1 MADILYLVVPCYNE
15 EAVLP
20 ETSRQLQNKMEALI
34 SQGKISASSRIL
46 FVDDG
51 SRDRTWEIIAG
62 LCERSALFAGI
73 SFSRNRGHQNAILAG
88 LMTASTHNADA
99 AISLDADLQHDI
111 NAIDEMLDKFEQ
123 GYQVVYGIRK
133 ARTADESVIKRFA
146 SEGFYRFMRLLGAD
160 VIPNHADY
168 RLMGAEALRG
178 LAQFKEVNLFLRGLV
193 PLVGFKSTQVVY
205 EQHERFAGESKYS
218 FKKMVAFALDGIT
231 SLSVR
236 PIRFIS
242 LLGAGI
248 FAVSLLVLAG
258 LLIAKITGNTVQ
270 GWTSLI
276 ASIWMLSGVQLL
288 CFGLLGEYI
297 GKIYSETKARPRY
310 IIEKTLIH

>member
-193 PLVGFKSTQVVY
+193 PLIGFKSTQVIY
-205 EQHERFAGESKYS
+205 EQHERFAGESKYPL
-218 FKKMVAFALDGIT
+218 KKMIVFALDGIT

-236 PIRFIS
+236 PIRFIKQEYS
-242 LLGAGI
+242 
-248 FAVSLLVLAG
+248 
-258 LLIAKITGNTVQ
+258 TP
-270 GWTSLI
+270 TS
-276 ASIWMLSGVQLL
+276 
-288 CFGLLGEYI
+288 
-297 GKIYSETKARPRY
+297 
-310 IIEKTLIH
+310 

>member
-1 MADILYLVVPCYNE
+1 MP
-15 EAVLP
+15 
-20 ETSRQLQNKMEALI
+20 LI
-34 SQGKISASSRIL
+34 
-46 FVDDG
+46 
-51 SRDRTWEIIAG
+51 
-62 LCERSALFAGI
+62 
-73 SFSRNRGHQNAILAG
+73 
-88 LMTASTHNADA
+88 
-99 AISLDADLQHDI
+99 
-111 NAIDEMLDKFEQ
+111 
-123 GYQVVYGIRK
+123 
-133 ARTADESVIKRFA
+133 
-146 SEGFYRFMRLLGAD
+146 
-160 VIPNHADY
+160 
-168 RLMGAEALRG
+168 
-178 LAQFKEVNLFLRGLV
+178 
-193 PLVGFKSTQVVY
+193 GFKCTQVIY
-205 EQHERFAGESKYS
+205 EQHERFAGESKYPL
-218 FKKMVAFALDGIT
+218 KKMIVFALDGIT

-258 LLIAKITGNTVQ
+258 LLIAKMTGNTVQ